1 MAARRRR
8 AAVDRPQR
16 SAAAGVARGSP
27 PGGGR
32 PNRDA
37 GVDVE
42 EGAHRRS
49 AARQGRPL
57 HGRQR
62 REVDVGEGGGEGSMA
77 GGAHRRDAAAGGPLA
92 RGTGRGAGQ
101 RGHPTVRRAAGAAV
115 QLITPIVQT
124 IASIYGRAAA
134 GGAPRQR
141 PGCAPTAAE
150 AQRAHGAG
158 GRPCGCLPTSPTMS
172 RDLRA
177 HFEAIIAQ

>member
-62 REVDVGEGGGEGSMA
+62 REVDVGEGGGRDPWPAVLTAATRQRAARWLAVLDEEPGSA
-77 GGAHRRDAAAGGPLA
+77 GTRRCV
-92 RGTGRGAGQ
+92 
-101 RGHPTVRRAAGAAV
+101 VRRARRC
-115 QLITPIVQT
+115 
-124 IASIYGRAAA
+124 S
-134 GGAPRQR
+134 
-141 PGCAPTAAE
+141 
-150 AQRAHGAG
+150 
-158 GRPCGCLPTSPTMS
+158 
-172 RDLRA
+172 
-177 HFEAIIAQ
+177 